1 MNTYKRNHVIAML
14 LSLVMMFAMMPMI
27 GQVYAD
33 DTDQQDL
40 NSTTMTFD
48 DHKPVV
54 SGRTATVKYS
64 KLKKNDQTLAADKV
78 FRFTDKSDEELKF
91 TLVSAETGAKTF
103 IKYFKV
109 NSATGKVTIKQGLK
123 EGTYI
128 VKVNIGPAGEDDA
141 DSYTQTVVF
150 RIIVE

>member
-14 LSLVMMFAMMPMI
+14 LSLVMVFAMMPVI

-33 DTDQQDL
+33 DTEQPGLSSATVTIDE
-40 NSTTMTFD
+40 
-48 DHKPVV
+48 HKPVV

-78 FRFTDKSDEELKF
+78 FRFTDKSEKELKF
-91 TLVSAETGAKTF
+91 TLISAETGAKTF

-109 NSATGKVTIKQGLK
+109 NSATGKVTVKQGLK
-123 EGTYI
+123 EGTYT
-128 VKVNIGPAGEDDA
+128 VKVNIGAAGDDST
-141 DSYTQTVVF
+141 DSYTQTVAF

>member
-1 MNTYKRNHVIAML
+1 MKTYRRNHVIAML
-14 LSLVMMFAMMPMI
+14 LSLVMVFAMMPMLS
-27 GQVYAD
+27 QVYAD
-33 DTDQQDL
+33 DPDPYDL
-40 NSTTMTFD
+40 QNATVTFD

-64 KLKKNDQTLAADKV
+64 KLKKNEQTLAAAKV

-141 DSYTQTVVF
+141 DSFPQLWGLQK
-150 RIIVE
+150 